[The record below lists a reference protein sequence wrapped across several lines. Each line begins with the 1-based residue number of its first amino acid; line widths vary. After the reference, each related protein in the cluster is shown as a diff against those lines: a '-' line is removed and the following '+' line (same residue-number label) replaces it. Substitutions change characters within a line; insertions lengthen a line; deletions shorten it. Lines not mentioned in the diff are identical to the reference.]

1 MPLPS
6 VKLYGA
12 TQCAAQ
18 AKRSRSRC
26 QNPAAYGMPV
36 CRYHGARK
44 SETIRYGQEHPN
56 YKSGRFTAEAKR
68 EYQGAVERLNWLKK
82 ICIRYRLFL
91 G

>member
-44 SETIRYGQEHPN
+44 AETIRYGHEHPN
-56 YKSGRFTAEAKR
+56 YKSGHYTITAKR
-68 EYQGAVERLNWLKK
+68 EYHAAVTRLQFLRKV
-82 ICIRYRLFL
+82 CIAHDLI
-91 G
+91 